1 MIIRIKLKE
10 YLQIKRLRRS
20 GLARQAIVLKM
31 PDGKYYKNTRIDIL
45 GLKELMDKKKEI
57 EKELAKQVKLF

>member
-1 MIIRIKLKE
+1 
-10 YLQIKRLRRS
+10 
-20 GLARQAIVLKM
+20 M

>member
-1 MIIRIKLKE
+1 M
-10 YLQIKRLRRS
+10 RRS